1 MTEYVSLQDDITQI
15 MANLKLPL
23 ELERKNM
30 EDQSIT
36 FVCIFN
42 YSVQN
47 SINFIT
53 KNKLFQ
59 VVKLVWGLLVSS
71 DLDYFCFYSQNPLLL
86 TQLHFGSFPVQCHS
100 HGLKYHFINRSLSI
114 SYI

>member
-1 MTEYVSLQDDITQI
+1 MNEMTEYVSLQDDITQI

-59 VVKLVWGLLVSS
+59 VVKLV
-71 DLDYFCFYSQNPLLL
+71 
-86 TQLHFGSFPVQCHS
+86 
-100 HGLKYHFINRSLSI
+100 
-114 SYI
+114 